1 MGNILRR
8 GIESYRQTMR
18 KNIETGGPDG
28 LLKTAKPAR
37 RNVARVPAPAIAPP
51 VAESGKD
58 SKYRRIAKFLILIGG
73 DRAAGILA
81 ELDPEQVEVISG
93 EIASIRGIGAEEGEQ
108 ILAEFRSLLSRPY
121 VCSGSSSGGV
131 EAARRILYAALGP
144 EKGEALLNKAVP
156 DSKEN
161 VFSFLEE
168 FEPEQIALLLKED
181 SPAASAL
188 ILSRLPPKLSAG
200 TLGKFPPIR
209 KAEILRRVARQGE
222 IAPEVL
228 ERIASALKEKARR
241 LGGGGAKDIE
251 IDGMK
256 ALAAI
261 LRQADYAF
269 GDRIINDLETSSP
282 DIGKDLKDR
291 LYTLDDVV
299 LAFDRPL
306 QEKLKTMS
314 DREIAILLKGRDAEF
329 SAKILACVS
338 AGRRGLIRE
347 EGEILGAV
355 SVRDCNAA
363 AGEFLAWFRLARE
376 EGKIML
382 ASDEDVFV

>member
-1 MGNILRR
+1 MGNILQR
-8 GIESYRQTMR
+8 GVESYRQTMSQNT
-18 KNIETGGPDG
+18 KTGEPDG

-37 RNVARVPAPAIAPP
+37 RAPHVSAPAAVPP
-51 VAESGKD
+51 TAGRGKD
-58 SKYRRIAKFLILIGG
+58 TKYRRVAKFLILIGG

-81 ELDPEQVEVISG
+81 ELDPGQVEAISG
-93 EIASIRGIGAEEGEQ
+93 EIASIRGIGAEEGEE

-121 VCSGSSSGGV
+121 VYSGSSSGGV

-144 EKGEALLNKAVP
+144 DKGEVMLNKAVP
-156 DSKEN
+156 VSKEN

-168 FEPEQIALLLKED
+168 FAPEQIALLLKED
-181 SPAASAL
+181 SPSAAAL

-200 TLGKFPPIR
+200 TLGKFPPAH
-209 KAEILRRVARQGE
+209 KAEILRRIARQGE
-222 IAPEVL
+222 VAPEVL
-228 ERIASALKEKARR
+228 ERIASALKEKARHI
-241 LGGGGAKDIE
+241 GGGGVKDIE

-256 ALAAI
+256 TLAAI
-261 LRQADYAF
+261 LKQADYSF
-269 GDRIINDLETSSP
+269 GGRIISELETSSP
-282 DIGKDLKDR
+282 GIGKDLKDR

-314 DREIAILLKGRDAEF
+314 DREIAILLKGRSAEF

-338 AGRRGLIRE
+338 AGRRELIRG

-355 SVRDCNAA
+355 PIRDCNAA

>member
-37 RNVARVPAPAIAPP
+37 RNVARVPAPVIAPP
-51 VAESGKD
+51 SAESGKD